1 MMLTLVGIGM
11 VFFMVMVGLIL
22 LRWGRLPLTG
32 KIPVSTLVFVAI
44 LFTSGLDV
52 GLIMF
57 PLTEFP
63 VYENIEA
70 NQEYAF
76 ANPLAIEFGFWGFMV
91 WAIYFVTCFYFCALE
106 PKLKFFEITW
116 VKWINNLVI
125 IGTCA
130 FTAHLLFANLSWY
143 LPSLAPVSG
152 FPWLFAAL
160 VVLTICA
167 AVYSSTELKYVK
179 VLSVSSGGLFFVL
192 IIGLGVYI
200 VNQPNVAAADYFNT
214 LPLLTDYFTHLQ
226 RFILPIND
234 YHAFYLFWWFA
245 WSIMIG
251 QFTARFVGNMKTI
264 TLFANML
271 IWPSLSLGLWFA
283 VLYLFHTKG
292 VDTAGWINRM
302 MVAVGVVF
310 VLNSLDS
317 LIRLYSDN
325 LDLTVNRLGKP
336 RYFALHSGLMIGL
349 TVLFSLEFI
358 RIQWVGALVIGIG
371 LCCFVY
377 LLAAQKRRLL
387 PASRPLFSQRR

>member
-1 MMLTLVGIGM
+1 MLTLVSAGM
-11 VFFMVMVGLIL
+11 ALFMVLVVLIA
-22 LRWGRLPLTG
+22 LRWGRLRLTG
-32 KIPVSTLVFVAI
+32 KTPVSTFVFVAI

-63 VYENIEA
+63 VYANIQENS
-70 NQEYAF
+70 EYAF

-125 IGTCA
+125 VGTCA

-143 LPSLAPVSG
+143 LPSLAPENG
-152 FPWLFAAL
+152 FPWVFAAL
-160 VVLTICA
+160 VTLTICA
-167 AVYSSTELKYVK
+167 AVYSSTELRFVK
-179 VLSVSSGGLFFVL
+179 VLSVSSGSLFLVL
-192 IIGLGVYI
+192 ILTLGLYVVAQPSVD
-200 VNQPNVAAADYFNT
+200 VNDYLAT
-214 LPLLTDYFTHLQ
+214 LPLLSDYFVHLE
-226 RFILPIND
+226 RFVLPIND

-251 QFTARFVGNMKTI
+251 QFTARFVGNMRTV
-264 TLFANML
+264 TLLANML
-271 IWPSLSLGLWFA
+271 VWPSISLCLWFS
-283 VLYLFHTKG
+283 VLYLFHLKG
-292 VDTAGWINRM
+292 IDTSGWINQI

-325 LDLTVNRLGKP
+325 LNLTVSRLGKA
-336 RYFALHSGLMIGL
+336 RYISLHATLMLGL
-349 TVLFSLEFI
+349 TVLFSLEFV
-358 RIQWVGALVIGIG
+358 RIQWIGALVIGIG
-371 LCCFVY
+371 GCCTVY
-377 LLAAQKRRLL
+377 ALAWQKRRARLPEAKWLL
-387 PASRPLFSQRR
+387 GRN